1 MGLITQIGCTK
12 MNELEVRKPSSEA
25 AWDMSFRQTGFW
37 RYIAVLPTWLAA
49 SALFILMTMTFADVI
64 LRSLFGNPIESAT
77 ELTRLLIAIIVFS
90 SLPIISW
97 KGNNIVVDLLDPLF
111 SRRLAIIRDIAI
123 DMTCGVILIWPAK
136 RVWELAE
143 RARGFGDVTEYLNL
157 PQHYIGWFIA
167 VFTFLTALTF
177 LARAILL
184 ILSAVKGPV

>member
-1 MGLITQIGCTK
+1 
-12 MNELEVRKPSSEA
+12 MNEPDVRKSSSEA
-25 AWDMSFRQTGFW
+25 AWDMSFKQTGFW
-37 RYIAVLPTWLAA
+37 RYVAVLPTWFAA

-64 LRSLFGNPIESAT
+64 LRSVFGNPIESAT
-77 ELTRLLIAIIVFS
+77 ELTRLFMAIIVFS

-111 SRRLAIIRDIAI
+111 SRRLAIIRDIII
-123 DMTCGVILIWPAK
+123 DLTCGVILIWPAK

-143 RARGFGDVTEYLNL
+143 RAIGFGDVTEYLPL

-167 VFTFLTALTF
+167 VFTFATALTF

-184 ILSAVKGPV
+184 ILSSIKGPV